1 MSHALLFD
9 THPMPESLEFSADT
23 KISGQNLLF
32 DESPRIANVHAP
44 SAESRAFDEH
54 GFVLVKDVRNLNE
67 ACAVIE
73 RLIGS
78 MEPARVPLHTAYR
91 GHMQLAKVDLIP
103 VCHDI
108 VPRTFQALHFDM
120 GQPLVPD
127 WSQSIYLVL
136 ALFRPPDSQP
146 SIAETRVV
154 HLPRLLAQRTFGPRP
169 LVQERLIDYVRR
181 FGDGWVEPQAVN
193 TLRLACFARFLDA
206 VTGRHELTGC
216 VDYTTGQWFSETG
229 RDAETAEAEYYSAC
243 GLDIRAA
250 EERIRVGPG
259 ELLIVDNIRCVHGRV
274 GPRVPREIYQLLYG
288 VKSAS
293 PSMIEAGR
301 DWIVEQLSEPE
312 AVER

>member
-9 THPMPESLEFSADT
+9 THTVPESLEFSADT
-23 KISGQNLLF
+23 RISGQNLLF
-32 DESPRIANVHAP
+32 DASPRIANVHAP
-44 SAESRAFDEH
+44 SIESRAFDEQ
-54 GFVLVKDVRNLNE
+54 GFVLVKDVRNLDE
-67 ACAVIE
+67 AYAVVE

-78 MEPARVPLHTAYR
+78 IEPSRVPLHAAYR

-127 WSQSIYLVL
+127 WSQSIYLALVL
-136 ALFRPPDSQP
+136 YRPPDSAP

-154 HLPRLLAQRTFGPRP
+154 HLPRLLAQKKFGARV
-169 LVQERLIDYVRR
+169 LVRERLIDYVRR

-206 VTGRHELTGC
+206 VTGRHELTGFI
-216 VDYTTGQWFSETG
+216 DYTTGQWFSENG
-229 RDAETAEAEYYSAC
+229 RDGETAEAEYYRAC

-250 EERIRVGPG
+250 EERIRIGPG
-259 ELLIVDNIRCVHGRV
+259 EMLIVDNIRCVHGRV
-274 GPRVPREIYQLLYG
+274 GPRAPREIYQLLYG

-293 PSMIEAGR
+293 ASMIEAGR
-301 DWIVEQLSEPE
+301 DWLVEQLSEPE
-312 AVER
+312 GVA

>member
-1 MSHALLFD
+1 MSHAALFS
-9 THPMPESLEFSADT
+9 THTIPESLEFSADT
-23 KISGQNLLF
+23 KLSGQNLLF

-44 SAESRAFDEH
+44 SAESRAFDER
-54 GFVLVKDVRNLNE
+54 GFVLVKNVQNPNE
-67 ACAVIE
+67 ASAVVE

-78 MEPARVPLHTAYR
+78 IEPTRMPLYTAYR

-120 GQPLVPD
+120 GHPLVPN

-136 ALFRPPDSQP
+136 ALFRPPNGQS

-154 HLPRLLAQRTFGPRP
+154 HLPRLLAQRKFGVAA
-169 LVQERLIDYVRR
+169 LVRERLIDYVHR

-216 VDYTTGQWFSETG
+216 IDYTTGQWFSENG
-229 RDAETAEAEYYSAC
+229 RDAETAEADYYRVC
-243 GLDIRAA
+243 GLDIRVA
-250 EERIRVGPG
+250 EERIRIGPG
-259 ELLIVDNIRCVHGRV
+259 ELLVVDNIRCVHGRV
-274 GPRVPREIYQLLYG
+274 GPRLPREIYQLLYG

-293 PSMIEAGR
+293 ASMIEAGR
-301 DWIVEQLSEPE
+301 DWIIEQLSEPE
-312 AVER
+312 AAA